1 MADINVV
8 VTVDTENITPSNLK
22 TTVVLTDDNG
32 DHDTTP
38 GDSETFDIR
47 TTSGKTVQFKIE
59 PKNKNI
65 GAQVSFDSFFYESG
79 DTGVFSSLPSS
90 SNSWTGTTSGTSGEN
105 EFFAIKF
112 NVVGNTN
119 SPFTLDPEVEIW
131 P

>member
-32 DHDTTP
+32 DQDKTP

-47 TTSGKTVQFKIE
+47 TTSGKSVKFTIE
-59 PKNKNI
+59 PKNKSI

-79 DTGVFSSLPSS
+79 DSGVFSPLPSS
-90 SNSWTGTTSGTSGEN
+90 ANNWTGTSSGTSGDN

-112 NVVGNTN
+112 NVAGNSN
-119 SPFTLDPEVEIW
+119 SPFTLDPEMEIY